1 MNGTLATVDEYEAIY
16 SVHLSDTE
24 KTRVETLLEYA
35 SDLLRAEASNR
46 GYNLD
51 FIISRDGAKK
61 TVAKMVVLASVKRA
75 MHTNEVTEAP
85 LEQFSQ
91 SAMGYTVSGTYLNP
105 GDDIYFLNNELKR
118 LGISKKA
125 QGFFIGTNK
134 RNNNHVV

>member
-1 MNGTLATVDEYEAIY
+1 MNEALATVDEYEAVY
-16 SVHLSDTE
+16 NVHLSDTE
-24 KTRVETLLEYA
+24 KARVKTLLEYSSA
-35 SDLLRAEASNR
+35 LLRVEASNR

-75 MHTNEVTEAP
+75 MHTSEVTEAP

-91 SAMGYTVSGTYLNP
+91 SALGYTVSGTYLNP

-118 LGISKKA
+118 LGITKKS
-125 QGFFIGTNK
+125 QGFFIDLWN
-134 RNNNHVV
+134 

>member
-1 MNGTLATVDEYEAIY
+1 MNGALATVEEYESIY

-24 KTRVETLLEYA
+24 KERVETLLTYA
-35 SDLLRAEASNR
+35 SALLRTEASNR

-51 FIISRDGAKK
+51 MILLKDEAKK
-61 TVAKMVVLASVKRA
+61 YVAKMVVLASVKRA

-118 LGISKKA
+118 LGITKKS
-125 QGFFIGTNK
+125 QGFFIDLW
-134 RNNNHVV
+134 H

>member
-1 MNGTLATVDEYEAIY
+1 MDSKLATAEAYEAAY

-24 KTRVETLLEYA
+24 KERVETFIVYA
-35 SDLLRAEASNR
+35 SSLLRVEASNR
-46 GYNLD
+46 GFNLD
-51 FIISRDGAKK
+51 FIISRDGEKRA
-61 TVAKMVVLASVKRA
+61 VAEMVVLASVKRA

-118 LGISKKA
+118 LGITRKS
-125 QGFFIGTNK
+125 QGFFIDLWQ
-134 RNNNHVV
+134 

>member
-1 MNGTLATVDEYEAIY
+1 MNSALATTEEYEEAY
-16 SVHLSDTE
+16 SVHLSDIE
-24 KTRVETLLEYA
+24 KKRVETLLMYA
-35 SDLLRAEASNR
+35 SSLLRAEATNR

-51 FIISRDGAKK
+51 IIILKDEAKK
-61 TVAKMVVLASVKRA
+61 YVAKMVVLASVKRA

-118 LGISKKA
+118 LGIFKKA
-125 QGFFIGTNK
+125 QGFFIDLW
-134 RNNNHVV
+134 H

>member
-1 MNGTLATVDEYEAIY
+1 MNGALATVEEYESIY
-16 SVHLSDTE
+16 SVHLSDAE
-24 KTRVETLLEYA
+24 KARVETLLTYA
-35 SDLLRAEASNR
+35 SSLLRVEATNR

-51 FIISRDGAKK
+51 IIIMKDESKK
-61 TVAKMVVLASVKRA
+61 YVAKMVVLASVKRA

-118 LGISKKA
+118 LGLTRKS
-125 QGFFIGTNK
+125 QGFFIDLWQ
-134 RNNNHVV
+134 

>member
-1 MNGTLATVDEYEAIY
+1 MDKLATVNDYEAIY
-16 SVHLSDTE
+16 SVHLSDTD
-24 KTRVETLLEYA
+24 KQRVETLLEYA
-35 SDLLRAEASNR
+35 SDLLRTEASNR

-125 QGFFIGTNK
+125 QGFFIDLW
-134 RNNNHVV
+134 H

>member
-1 MNGTLATVDEYEAIY
+1 MNETLATVEEYEEVY

-24 KTRVETLLEYA
+24 KSRVETLLMYA
-35 SDLLRAEASNR
+35 SALLRVEASNR

-51 FIISRDGAKK
+51 LIMLKDGAKR

-75 MHTNEVTEAP
+75 MHTNEMTEAP

-118 LGISKKA
+118 LGIKKKVQA
-125 QGFFIGTNK
+125 FTVDLWQ
-134 RNNNHVV
+134 

>member
-1 MNGTLATVDEYEAIY
+1 MNDILATVEEYEAIY

-35 SDLLRAEASNR
+35 SALLRTEASNR

-118 LGISKKA
+118 LGITKKS
-125 QGFFIGTNK
+125 QGFFIDLWQ
-134 RNNNHVV
+134 

>member
-1 MNGTLATVDEYEAIY
+1 MNNALATVEEYEEVY

-24 KTRVETLLEYA
+24 KKRVETLLMYA
-35 SDLLRAEASNR
+35 SSLLRVEASNR

-51 FIISRDGAKK
+51 IIILKDEAKK
-61 TVAKMVVLASVKRA
+61 YVAKMVVLASVKRA

-118 LGISKKA
+118 LGIAKKS
-125 QGFFIGTNK
+125 QGFFVDLW
-134 RNNNHVV
+134 H

>member
-1 MNGTLATVDEYEAIY
+1 MNGTLATVEEYEAIY

-35 SDLLRAEASNR
+35 SDLLRTEASNR

-118 LGISKKA
+118 LGISKKS
-125 QGFFIGTNK
+125 QGFFIDLW
-134 RNNNHVV
+134 H

>member
-1 MNGTLATVDEYEAIY
+1 MDSKLATTNDYEAVY
-16 SVHLSDTE
+16 SVHLTDTE
-24 KTRVETLLEYA
+24 KSRVETLLEYA
-35 SDLLRAEASNR
+35 SALLRTEASNR

-51 FIISRDGAKK
+51 LIIARDGAKK

-91 SAMGYTVSGTYLNP
+91 SALGYTVSGTYLNP

-118 LGISKKA
+118 LGINRKA
-125 QGFFIGTNK
+125 QGFFIDLWQ
-134 RNNNHVV
+134 

>member
-1 MNGTLATVDEYEAIY
+1 MGNNLATVEDYEKIY
-16 SVHLSDTE
+16 NAHLTDAE
-24 KTRVETLLEYA
+24 HERVETLLEYA
-35 SDLLRAEASNR
+35 SALLRTEASNR

-51 FIISRDGAKK
+51 LIIARDGAKK
-61 TVAKMVVLASVKRA
+61 IVAKMVVLASVKRA

-118 LGISKKA
+118 LGINRKA
-125 QGFFIGTNK
+125 QGFFIDLWQ
-134 RNNNHVV
+134 

>member
-1 MNGTLATVDEYEAIY
+1 MNGVLATVEEYESIY

-24 KTRVETLLEYA
+24 KERVETLLTYA
-35 SDLLRAEASNR
+35 SALLRTEASNR

-51 FIISRDGAKK
+51 MILLKDEARKY
-61 TVAKMVVLASVKRA
+61 VAKMVVLASVKRA
-75 MHTNEVTEAP
+75 IHTNEVTEAP

-118 LGISKKA
+118 LGIYRKA
-125 QGFFIGTNK
+125 QGFFIDLW
-134 RNNNHVV
+134 H

>member
-1 MNGTLATVDEYEAIY
+1 MNGALATVEEYESIY

-24 KTRVETLLEYA
+24 KERVETLLMYA
-35 SDLLRAEASNR
+35 SALLRTEASNR

-51 FIISRDGAKK
+51 MILLKDEAKK
-61 TVAKMVVLASVKRA
+61 NVAKMVVLASVKRA

-118 LGISKKA
+118 LGITRKS
-125 QGFFIGTNK
+125 QGFFIDLW
-134 RNNNHVV
+134 H

>member
-125 QGFFIGTNK
+125 QGFFIDLW
-134 RNNNHVV
+134 H

>member
-1 MNGTLATVDEYEAIY
+1 MDSKLATTNDYEAVY

-24 KTRVETLLEYA
+24 KARVETLLEYA
-35 SDLLRAEASNR
+35 SALLRVEASNR
-46 GYNLD
+46 GFNLD

-61 TVAKMVVLASVKRA
+61 AVAKMVVLASVKRA
-75 MHTNEVTEAP
+75 MHTSEVTEAP

-118 LGISKKA
+118 LGITRKS
-125 QGFFIGTNK
+125 QGFFIDLW
-134 RNNNHVV
+134 H

>member
-1 MNGTLATVDEYEAIY
+1 MNETLATIEEYEKVY
-16 SVHLSDTE
+16 NVHLSDSE
-24 KTRVETLLEYA
+24 KERVETLLMYA
-35 SDLLRAEASNR
+35 SALLRVEASNR

-51 FIISRDGAKK
+51 LIMLKDGAKR

-118 LGISKKA
+118 LGIKKKVQA
-125 QGFFIGTNK
+125 FTVDLWQ
-134 RNNNHVV
+134 